1 MPYVMENMNFQV
13 LDLSDCEQYMQQ
25 PCPLGKTYDGID
37 LELESIHNSNFAAT
51 LFQIAATCVIKRR

>member
-1 MPYVMENMNFQV
+1 MNFQV